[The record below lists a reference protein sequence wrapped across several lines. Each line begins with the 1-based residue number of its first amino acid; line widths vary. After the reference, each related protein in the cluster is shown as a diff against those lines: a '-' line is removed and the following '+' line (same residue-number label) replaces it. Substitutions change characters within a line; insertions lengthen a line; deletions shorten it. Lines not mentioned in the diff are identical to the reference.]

1 LDLVEKLEK
10 YSIDLLMTAILSN
23 TLNFKAQITK
33 ERDIIAYEEL
43 RKLSTLPSNWKEI
56 YFHGV

>member
-1 LDLVEKLEK
+1 M
-10 YSIDLLMTAILSN
+10 MTAILSN

-43 RKLSTLPSNWKEI
+43 REISTLPANWKEI